1 MAGKDA
7 ITQSKIIDVLD
18 WAYEK
23 AVDGVSGLGSAAEM
37 AHDYTSKNDDLD
49 ACANSLIRWQ
59 NSKAGASGFVTG
71 LGGLI
76 TLPVAIP
83 ANIASVLYVQIRMVS
98 AIAHMGGYDLKS
110 DQVKSMVYLRLVGTA
125 SIDILKDVGIKVGT
139 KFTNNLIKNMS
150 METIKSIN
158 KKVGFLLV
166 TKAGSTGVVNLTKMV
181 PLLGGVVG
189 GTFDSITTNAIGNIA
204 KKTFLSAPA
213 YTTKE
218 NHDKI

>member
-1 MAGKDA
+1 
-7 ITQSKIIDVLD
+7 
-18 WAYEK
+18 
-23 AVDGVSGLGSAAEM
+23 
-37 AHDYTSKNDDLD
+37 
-49 ACANSLIRWQ
+49 
-59 NSKAGASGFVTG
+59 
-71 LGGLI
+71 
-76 TLPVAIP
+76 
-83 ANIASVLYVQIRMVS
+83 MVS

-110 DQVKSMVYLRLVGTA
+110 DQVKSMVYLCLVGTA